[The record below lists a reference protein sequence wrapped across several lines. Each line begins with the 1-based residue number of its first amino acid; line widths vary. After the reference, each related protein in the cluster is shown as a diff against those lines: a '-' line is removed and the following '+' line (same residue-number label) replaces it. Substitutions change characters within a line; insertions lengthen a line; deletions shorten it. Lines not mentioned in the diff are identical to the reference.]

1 MSYQDTFLEHL
12 MNEQTWHSFQNMSQ
26 PDQQMIE
33 IFALATL
40 ATFQPEKVTFDRK
53 IITNEDGTS
62 ELCYTIRTAL
72 VKEDSHEL
80 PPSLQ

>member
-1 MSYQDTFLEHL
+1 MSYQDTFLAHL

-40 ATFQPEKVTFDRK
+40 ATFKPEKVKFERQILTS
-53 IITNEDGTS
+53 EDGSS

-72 VKEDSHEL
+72 AKEDSHEL
-80 PPSLQ
+80 PSSLQ